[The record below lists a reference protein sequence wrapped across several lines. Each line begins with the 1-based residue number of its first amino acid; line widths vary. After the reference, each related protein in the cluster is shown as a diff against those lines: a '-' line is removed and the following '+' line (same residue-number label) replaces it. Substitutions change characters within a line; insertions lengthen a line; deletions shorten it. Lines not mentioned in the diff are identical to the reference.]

1 MHTHTHTH
9 THTQRWKQTHTC
21 MHTPKHFLRKGSHK
35 HIYFMKKKEQIA
47 VLFHTWFLVP
57 YEWKWPV
64 TRRDL
69 SSFKST
75 MIIEQK
81 RGSPGSGSH
90 WQGNMK
96 GKASEKKKCCSKEMW
111 SIMRVVPFHCVGGG
125 GGDYNTDG
133 PILNQK
139 TNEENLRVKHCL
151 VKILLSAKEC
161 V

>member
-1 MHTHTHTH
+1 MKTNTHMHART
-9 THTQRWKQTHTC
+9 KA
-21 MHTPKHFLRKGSHK
+21 FLEERRSQA
-35 HIYFMKKKEQIA
+35 HIFYGEKKEQIA

-75 MIIEQK
+75 MMIEQK

-125 GGDYNTDG
+125 GGEFNTDG